1 MYFHLLFYV
10 YARVDPWKQISVPVI
25 THSCFTTWFCT
36 RSTDGNVPL
45 GTVDGEDEEFD
56 EEEILGGDDMDAVDL
71 GKLTPQEEAAALGVN
86 ISVRDVSR

>member
-1 MYFHLLFYV
+1 MKTNISSCDHPFLLYTCNLV
-10 YARVDPWKQISVPVI
+10 
-25 THSCFTTWFCT
+25 CT